1 MLAAQIFS
9 GAGVGLLLGM
19 LLGLSSSPV
28 VSLVVGAL
36 AALLASFIGIRIP
49 GKAPA
54 AAPTE
59 TISVVQRRAAA
70 FGAGVFGL
78 TCALGLLGGIY
89 LRTHNA
95 LSPVQPSLK
104 QQIDELVSVG
114 FSAVEA
120 RRIAVLHSLDASSTE
135 GKPSDATK
143 AVDAGAILRNTVLFA
158 GTTGNCERLSVD
170 RFKDVEATIAAYKAM
185 DEPVLVRIATAIN
198 QQRTDEKARME
209 LLRSVV
215 EALCA
220 RH

>member
-1 MLAAQIFS
+1 MLTAQIFS

-36 AALLASFIGIRIP
+36 AALLASLVGIRVP
-49 GKAPA
+49 GKEPGE
-54 AAPTE
+54 APTE
-59 TISVVQRRAAA
+59 ATSAAQRRAAA
-70 FGAGVFGL
+70 YRAGVFGF
-78 TCALGLLGGIY
+78 TCLLGLLGGIS

-104 QQIDELVSVG
+104 QQVDELVSVG
-114 FSAVEA
+114 FSAVDA
-120 RRIAVLHSLDASSTE
+120 RRIAVLHSLDAGATE
-135 GKPSDATK
+135 GKSSDATRV
-143 AVDAGAILRNTVLFA
+143 VDTGAMLRKTILFA
-158 GTTGNCERLSVD
+158 SAAESCDRLSVD
-170 RFKDVEATIAAYKAM
+170 RFKDVEAAIAAYKTM
-185 DEPVLVRIATAIN
+185 DEPALVRIAVAIN

-220 RH
+220 RR